1 MKNRLLHLLGKVLL
15 LSLLATACH
24 KETAQPDPAP
34 DKLNYELYENVCTD
48 LSTYVKTYEEKEYDA
63 LIRYAEAIPG
73 VELDTSHRQHPLC
86 LHSRRLRVVL

>member
-34 DKLNYELYENVCTD
+34 DKLIMNFTRMFV
-48 LSTYVKTYEEKEYDA
+48 
-63 LIRYAEAIPG
+63 LI
-73 VELDTSHRQHPLC
+73 
-86 LHSRRLRVVL
+86 